1 MGWMAVLSEVH
12 ICVLGRES
20 YINWLSAI
28 GYSRLLPS
36 EASIRD
42 PLLPQSFDSDVIY
55 LAWAHVNLGK
65 SVQRRVFTHRVVSP
79 NHTFVSAVDVKPNAF
94 GRLFTTEN
102 DLVPMHINLDP
113 RVGQI

>member
-1 MGWMAVLSEVH
+1 M
-12 ICVLGRES
+12 CPRQRE
-20 YINWLSAI
+20 LHKLASAI

-36 EASIRD
+36 EASVRD
-42 PLLPQSFDSDVIY
+42 PLPPRSFDSDVIY
-55 LAWAHVNLGK
+55 LAWAHVNLEK

-79 NHTFVSAVDVKPNAF
+79 NHTVVSAVDVKPNAF

-102 DLVPMHINLDP
+102 DLVLMHINLDP